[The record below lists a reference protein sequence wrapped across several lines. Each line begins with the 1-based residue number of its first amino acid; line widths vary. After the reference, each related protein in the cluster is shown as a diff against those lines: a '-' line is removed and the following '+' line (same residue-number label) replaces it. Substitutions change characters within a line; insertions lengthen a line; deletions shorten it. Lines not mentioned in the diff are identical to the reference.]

1 MIAFPYKKSYQLS
14 FARLSCA
21 LVVVCAALL
30 GLSLPAAAQIASTV
44 DDTGKV
50 VFVNAEPPIEKK
62 KPTKGKEVK
71 VTAAS
76 NSENPGEHKTGGL
89 TTEPAGHDMPG
100 SDAGSNATSDGKTAL
115 NVRREREAI
124 PPERL
129 ERIVNEAAAR
139 HDLDP
144 ALVSSVID
152 VESNWNQSAI
162 SRRGALGLMQLI
174 PTTAGEM
181 GVRDAFDPAQNIEGG
196 TSYLRLLLDRFH
208 GDIPKSLAAYNAGPA
223 AVERRGA
230 IPNIP
235 ETQAYVKKV
244 TTDYFR
250 RGQGKTI
257 TLLPKPRIPVR
268 REIDSQGHALFTN
281 E

>member
-1 MIAFPYKKSYQLS
+1 M
-14 FARLSCA
+14 
-21 LVVVCAALL
+21 VVCAAVLA
-30 GLSLPAAAQIASTV
+30 LSLPASAQIASTV
-44 DDTGKV
+44 DDNGKV
-50 VFVNAEPPIEKK
+50 VFVNAELPIVKK
-62 KPTKGKEVK
+62 KPAKGKEPK

-76 NSENPGEHKTGGL
+76 NSENPGEHKSGGL
-89 TTEPAGHDMPG
+89 TTDTAGHDMPRG
-100 SDAGSNATSDGKTAL
+100 DAGSDGKTAL
-115 NVRREREAI
+115 NVPREREAV

-129 ERIVNEAAAR
+129 ERIVNDAAAR

-162 SRRGALGLMQLI
+162 SRKGALGLMQLI
-174 PTTAGEM
+174 PSTAGEM

-196 TSYLRLLLDRFH
+196 ASYLRLLLDRFH

-223 AVERRGA
+223 AVERRGE
-230 IPNIP
+230 IPHIP
-235 ETQAYVKKV
+235 ETQAYVRKV
-244 TTDYFR
+244 TADYFR

-268 REIDSQGHALFTN
+268 QEIDPQGHVLFTN

>member
-1 MIAFPYKKSYQLS
+1 MIAFPYKKSY
-14 FARLSCA
+14 RLSLARWTSAWTCA
-21 LVVVCAALL
+21 LVVVCGALL
-30 GLSLPAAAQIASTV
+30 GLSRPAAAQIASTV
-44 DDTGKV
+44 DDNGRV

-62 KPTKGKEVK
+62 KPKEKEPK

-76 NSENPGEHKTGGL
+76 NSENPGEHKNGGL
-89 TTEPAGHDMPG
+89 TTEPAGHDMPR
-100 SDAGSNATSDGKTAL
+100 SDAASDRTTAL
-115 NVRREREAI
+115 NVRQERQAVS
-124 PPERL
+124 PERL

-162 SRRGALGLMQLI
+162 SRKGALGLMQLI

>member
-14 FARLSCA
+14 PARLSCA

-30 GLSLPAAAQIASTV
+30 ALSLPAAAQIASTV

-62 KPTKGKEVK
+62 KPTKGKEVR

-76 NSENPGEHKTGGL
+76 NTENPGEHKTGGL
-89 TTEPAGHDMPG
+89 TTAPAGHDMPR
-100 SDAGSNATSDGKTAL
+100 SEAATNATTAL
-115 NVRREREAI
+115 NVPREREAI

-162 SRRGALGLMQLI
+162 SRKGALGLMQLI

-196 TSYLRLLLDRFH
+196 ASYLRLLLDRFH

-257 TLLPKPRIPVR
+257 TLMPKPRIPVR
-268 REIDSQGHALFTN
+268 REIDQQGHALFTN

>member
-1 MIAFPYKKSYQLS
+1 MIAFPYKKSYQLRL
-14 FARLSCA
+14 ARWSCA

-62 KPTKGKEVK
+62 KPTKGKELK
-71 VTAAS
+71 ITAAS

-89 TTEPAGHDMPG
+89 TTEPAGHDMPR
-100 SDAGSNATSDGKTAL
+100 SDPATNATTAL
-115 NVRREREAI
+115 NVRQERQAVS
-124 PPERL
+124 PERL

-162 SRRGALGLMQLI
+162 SRKGALGLMQLI

-181 GVRDAFDPAQNIEGG
+181 GVRDAFDPAQNVEGG

-223 AVERRGA
+223 AVERKGT

-268 REIDSQGHALFTN
+268 REIDQQGHALFTN